1 LVFGATSFFAPFPT
15 TVNLRRWA
23 TEYGPPAVVLVIV
36 PAIYIVDVSV
46 AKAVTRIV
54 FNARRRT
61 LDVQG
66 VVAVDFRISGATA
79 RERER

>member
-15 TVNLRRWA
+15 TLNLMRW
-23 TEYGPPAVVLVIV
+23 TPEYGPAAVVLVIV

-61 LDVQG
+61 LDVHG
-66 VVAVDFRISGATA
+66 VVAVDLRISSATA
-79 RERER
+79 RERQR